1 MKTMKDYIAE
11 MLEKESEEEVV
22 KKFTSS
28 LNDIKKE
35 KAAKNEKEKDSEKLI
50 KAINDYA
57 AKYYPELE
65 LNLDPSGNE
74 ITEIFDDVKR
84 YSEIFDK
91 FTRNFFK
98 D

>member
-22 KKFTSS
+22 KNFTSS

-35 KAAKNEKEKDSEKLI
+35 KAAKNEKAKDSEKLI

-65 LNLDPSGNE
+65 LSLDPSSDE
-74 ITEIFDDVKR
+74 LIKIFDEVKH
-84 YSEIFDK
+84 YSEIYDTFI
-91 FTRNFFK
+91 RSFFK